1 MEAFTDGLWHYV
13 SVDIVASQGPAVGRV
28 NVTVDGRPDVSN
40 RKLTFTSASEF
51 LIGGMFVSK
60 GVDERRLVLFTVV
73 SFFMPQPKT
82 RLGWRKATTRD
93 EWRHIVNTATLQW
106 SAL

>member
-60 GVDERRLVLFTVV
+60 DVDERRLVLFTVV
-73 SFFMPQPKT
+73 SFLCRNQRPDLAGERPLLEMNGDI
-82 RLGWRKATTRD
+82 L
-93 EWRHIVNTATLQW
+93 
-106 SAL
+106 